1 MKAFDSADRLIEKI
15 KSVFNSFF
23 CRFSDNTMTYLC
35 VGLCCALFIAGGVYC
50 LTYEYYVYALI
61 PVILF
66 GLLFVV
72 KQFKNTFLLI
82 ALLTPLAVNMSF
94 KEVAISI
101 PSEPILIIVLLLF
114 LWERFFTGKYEGK
127 VFSHPI
133 SVAVIIN
140 LIWTL
145 ITCLTSEDIL
155 VSFKYLLSQLWF
167 IIPCFYLPVVLF
179 KTPNKI
185 NAFVGLYTM
194 SLCIVIC
201 IATANFASHGFSFD
215 FAHYSMQPFYNDHTA
230 YGAAI
235 ALMIPPMAYYMFY
248 GKDLGFGKL
257 KMAFVILLVA
267 ILVLGFV
274 LSYSRAAWLSLCA
287 ALGVWVLVKSNI
299 KLKTLIYCGIVL
311 CVVVAFSWGRIM
323 GALEKN
329 DQDSSGNM
337 AEHISSMTNISTDA
351 SNVER
356 LNRWACALEMF
367 KEKPVFGC
375 GPGMYTFLYG
385 AYQKSYNLSI
395 ISTDSGDLGSTH
407 SEYLRPLSEQG
418 LIGLLTNTAVFV
430 VTFVIGIRAY
440 KRTASKLLSN
450 LALFAVMGLTTYY
463 VHGFL
468 NQFLETDKL
477 AVPFW
482 GMTAIIAAIDLYAA
496 KKDEQAKEDEK
507 QTLISETGN
516 QETMK

>member
-1 MKAFDSADRLIEKI
+1 MKAFDLADKLIEKT

-23 CRFSDNTMTYLC
+23 DRFSDNTITYFC

-50 LTYEYYVYALI
+50 LNYEYYIYALI

-66 GLLFVV
+66 GILFVV

-101 PSEPILIIVLLLF
+101 PSEPILILVFLLF

-127 VFSHPI
+127 VLSHPI
-133 SVAVIIN
+133 SIAIIIN
-140 LIWTL
+140 LVWTL
-145 ITCLTSEDIL
+145 ITCFTSEDML

-167 IIPCFYLPVVLF
+167 IIPCFYLPIVLF
-179 KTPNKI
+179 KNTRKI
-185 NAFVGLYTM
+185 DAFVGFYSL

-201 IATANFASHGFSFD
+201 IATANFASHGFAFN

-235 ALMIPPMAYYMFY
+235 ALLIPPIAYYLIY
-248 GKDLGFGKL
+248 GKDLGFGKG
-257 KMAFVILLVA
+257 KMIFVITLLA
-267 ILVLGFV
+267 ILITGFV
-274 LSYSRAAWLSLCA
+274 LSYSRAAWVSLCA
-287 ALGVWVLVKSNI
+287 AFGVWVLVKSNI
-299 KLKTLIYCGIVL
+299 KLKTLIYCGLVM
-311 CVVVAFSWGRIM
+311 CVVIAFSWGRIM
-323 GALEKN
+323 GAFEKN

-337 AEHISSMTNISTDA
+337 AEHISSITNISTDA

-356 LNRWACALEMF
+356 LNRWACALDMF
-367 KEKPVFGC
+367 KERPVFGC

-440 KRTASKLLSN
+440 RRTASKLLAN
-450 LALFAVMGLTTYY
+450 LALFATMGLTTYY

-482 GMTAIIAAIDLYAA
+482 GLTAVVAAIDLYAT
-496 KKDEQAKEDEK
+496 KKEK
-507 QTLISETGN
+507 QAEKDNEKQLLNSE
-516 QETMK
+516 K

>member
-1 MKAFDSADRLIEKI
+1 MKAFDLADKLIEKT

-23 CRFSDNTMTYLC
+23 DRFSDNTITYFC

-50 LTYEYYVYALI
+50 LNYEYYIYALI
-61 PVILF
+61 PVIFF
-66 GLLFVV
+66 GILFVV
-72 KQFKNTFLLI
+72 KQFKNTFLFI

-101 PSEPILIIVLLLF
+101 PSEPILILVFLLF
-114 LWERFFTGKYEGK
+114 LWERFFTGKYERK

-133 SVAVIIN
+133 SVVVIIN
-140 LIWTL
+140 LVWTL
-145 ITCLTSEDIL
+145 ITCFTSEDML

-167 IIPCFYLPVVLF
+167 IIPCFYLPMVLF
-179 KTPNKI
+179 KNTRKI
-185 NAFVGLYTM
+185 DAFVGFYSL

-201 IATANFASHGFSFD
+201 IATANFASHGFAFN

-235 ALMIPPMAYYMFY
+235 ALLIPPIAYYLIY
-248 GKDLGFGKL
+248 GKDLGFEKGK
-257 KMAFVILLVA
+257 MIFVITLLA
-267 ILVLGFV
+267 ILITGFV
-274 LSYSRAAWLSLCA
+274 LSYSRAAWVSLCA
-287 ALGVWVLVKSNI
+287 AFGVWVLVKSNI
-299 KLKTLIYCGIVL
+299 KLKTLIYCGIVM

-323 GALEKN
+323 GAFEKN

-337 AEHISSMTNISTDA
+337 AEHISSITNISTDA

-356 LNRWACALEMF
+356 LNRWACALDMF
-367 KEKPVFGC
+367 KERPVFGC

-440 KRTASKLLSN
+440 RRTASKLLAN
-450 LALFAVMGLTTYY
+450 LALFATMGLTTYY

-482 GMTAIIAAIDLYAA
+482 GLTAVVAAIDLYAT
-496 KKDEQAKEDEK
+496 KKEK
-507 QTLISETGN
+507 QAEKDNEKQLLNSE
-516 QETMK
+516 K